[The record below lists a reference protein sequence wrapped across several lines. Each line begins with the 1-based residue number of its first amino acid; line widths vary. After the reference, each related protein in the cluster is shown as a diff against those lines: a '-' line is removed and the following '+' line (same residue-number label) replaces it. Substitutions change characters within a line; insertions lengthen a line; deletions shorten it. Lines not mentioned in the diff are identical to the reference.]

1 MEQLLKINKGFDYVY
16 DGYYWNGKWRKG
28 NEGDKMTL
36 TIPAKWKEI
45 GVIGDLY
52 PSMGEAMITLDG
64 KAVVK
69 IDSSLIT
76 MGDTNRMKRAS
87 RAYRQLLFASKLQNK
102 EAKHKLEIEV
112 TKGNIYLA
120 GFLVDEK
127 TAKPGVP
134 DEDYGLIED
143 AESEEQIKKPNGA
156 KSGAIVGIVIGMIAC
171 VALAMFVGVI
181 GVRNGWWYRSPED
194 SDTSVRDNFTI

>member
-1 MEQLLKINKGFDYVY
+1 
-16 DGYYWNGKWRKG
+16 
-28 NEGDKMTL
+28 MTFI
-36 TIPAKWKEI
+36 IPAKWKEI

-64 KAVVK
+64 KAVGK

-87 RAYRQLLFASKLQNK
+87 ITYRQLLFASKLQNK
-102 EAKHKLEIEV
+102 GANHKLEIEV

-127 TAKPGVP
+127 AAKPGVT

-143 AESEEQIKKPNGA
+143 AKSEEQVKKPSGA

-171 VALAMFVGVI
+171 VALAMFMGVI
-181 GVRNGWWYRSPED
+181 GVRNGWWYKPPEY
-194 SDTSVRDNFTI
+194 SDTSVRDYFII